1 MYYYHQLIAAPGILV
16 VAFIIGSVIHVFAG
30 MAIGVPGLLL
40 LAVIMS
46 ATQTIFLSAIYYN
59 ITNEPVKHFCW
70 ITYLREIIF
79 IKLLNRILYP
89 AFLFFARISWWT
101 GRVGKCLDG
110 IGGVHG

>member
-46 ATQTIFLSAIYYN
+46 AT
-59 ITNEPVKHFCW
+59 
-70 ITYLREIIF
+70 
-79 IKLLNRILYP
+79 
-89 AFLFFARISWWT
+89 
-101 GRVGKCLDG
+101 
-110 IGGVHG
+110 

>member
-1 MYYYHQLIAAPGILV
+1 MYYYHQLIAALGILV

-59 ITNEPVKHFCW
+59 ITNEPVKHRNCW
-70 ITYLREIIF
+70 ITYLRRNNF
-79 IKLLNRILYP
+79 Y
-89 AFLFFARISWWT
+89 
-101 GRVGKCLDG
+101 
-110 IGGVHG
+110 